1 MFVRIPGAMLGP
13 PPATPGVVTRAGPPA
28 KAVPAEFMFADPEA
42 YEMDCGWE
50 TVTEL

>member
-1 MFVRIPGAMLGP
+1 VRIPGAILG
-13 PPATPGVVTRAGPPA
+13 ATPTAPGVVTRPEPPA
-28 KAVPAEFMFADPEA
+28 KAVPAEFMFTDPEA